1 MDTLKTELRE
11 RCLQA
16 PHWEQLLLQ
25 AFWYGLMSWLVTC
38 AEDEKN
44 PKEHR
49 LTAKQIVTYADA
61 EFESWPADYLD
72 PIVTKL
78 IELQLNLEELNKLF
92 DELDTLFR
100 DCIPTDLDIFTTFG
114 NGELLTKEQW
124 ERLYAA
130 VAFLPPAQGPTPAQA
145 TTNTT
150 HNPLRHKTRRTHS
163 RRGVTPI
170 RRRRAIT
177 HHHRSSINVVKMK

>member
-44 PKEHR
+44 PIEHR
-49 LTAKQIVTYADA
+49 LSAKQIVTYADP
-61 EFESWPADYLD
+61 EFESWPADYLE
-72 PIVTKL
+72 PIITKV
-78 IELQLNLEELNKLF
+78 IELHLSLEDLTKFF
-92 DELDTLFR
+92 DELDDLFR

-130 VAFLPPAQGPTPAQA
+130 VAFLPPPAVS
-145 TTNTT
+145 TKEVS
-150 HNPLRHKTRRTHS
+150 HNPLKHKTRRAHG
-163 RRGVTPI
+163 RRGITPI
-170 RRRRAIT
+170 RRRRGIT